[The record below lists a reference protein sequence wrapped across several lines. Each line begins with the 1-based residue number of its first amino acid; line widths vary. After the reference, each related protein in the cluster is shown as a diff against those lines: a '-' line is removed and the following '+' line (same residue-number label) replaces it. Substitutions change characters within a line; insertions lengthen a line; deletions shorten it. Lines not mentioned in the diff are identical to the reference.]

1 MKHFVH
7 TSPVYSEVEQRKD
20 CKAGSRHTIVL
31 NGRPTM
37 VTVMVAS
44 KGSNIIMDVVNA
56 PGPGRTIVIGQTNNP
71 DPHSF
76 GDQPITWATV
86 DATRTNTSM
95 VGLTLSGVYRDQTG
109 WYTIEPGKETTY
121 PPIKVGDVLRS
132 NRKIIHVRAIMSD
145 GSIAYEEEISDG
157 VFKSHFMSIN
167 DHAASVY
174 SIKAERKD

>member
-7 TSPVYSEVEQRKD
+7 TSPVYSQVEQRKD

-44 KGSNIIMDVVNA
+44 KGSNIVMDQVNA
-56 PGPGRTIVIGQTNNP
+56 PGPGRTIILGQTN
-71 DPHSF
+71 DMSPHQVGNMANTF
-76 GDQPITWATV
+76 ATI
-86 DATRTNTSM
+86 DAERTNTSM
-95 VGLTLSGVYRDQTG
+95 IGLTLAGMYRDQDG
-109 WYTIEPGKETTY
+109 WYTIEPGKEATY
-121 PPIKVGDVLRS
+121 PPVKVGDVLKS
-132 NRKIIHVRAIMSD
+132 NRKTIHVRAIMSD

-167 DHAASVY
+167 DHAAGVY
-174 SIKAERKD
+174 HIQAKRKD